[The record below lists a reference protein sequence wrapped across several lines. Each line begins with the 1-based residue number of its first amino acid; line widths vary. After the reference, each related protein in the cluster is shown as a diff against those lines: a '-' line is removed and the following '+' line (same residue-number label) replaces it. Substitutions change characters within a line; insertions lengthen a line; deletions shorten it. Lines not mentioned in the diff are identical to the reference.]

1 MSRSGYSDDLDNWS
15 LIKWR
20 GRVASAMR
28 GKRGQAFLKEALSA
42 LDAMP
47 VKELVSGELEAEGR
61 FCTLGVVGRAR
72 GFDLSKIDTYDH
84 ETLGAKF
91 DIASCL
97 SQEIMYINDE
107 SVDEYEWVYNEY
119 GPHTRRPASNAG
131 ARRWQAVHDWL
142 TASIINPDEVPA

>member
-1 MSRSGYSDDLDNWS
+1 MSRSGYSEDLDNWS

-20 GRVASAMR
+20 GQVASAIR
-28 GKRGQAFLKEALSA
+28 GKRGQAFLKEALAA

-47 VKELVSGELEAEGR
+47 VKELVSGELEADGQ

-91 DIASCL
+91 DIATCL
-97 SQEIMYINDE
+97 SQEIMYINDDSINE
-107 SVDEYEWVYNEY
+107 FEWIYNEF
-119 GPHTRRPASNAG
+119 GPHTRQRVRNAS
-131 ARRWQAVHDWL
+131 ARRWQAVRDWL
-142 TASIINPDEVPA
+142 VANIKTEEVPA